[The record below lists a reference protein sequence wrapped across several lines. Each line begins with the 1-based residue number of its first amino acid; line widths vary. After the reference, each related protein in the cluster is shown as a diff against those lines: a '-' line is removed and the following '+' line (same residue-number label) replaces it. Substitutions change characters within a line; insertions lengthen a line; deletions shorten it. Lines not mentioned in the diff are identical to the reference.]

1 MKDYFISE
9 VQLEKILKSLSE
21 NEVKT
26 ISTLDAV
33 REVIY
38 ELKKEGMEAEDIMDI
53 LIQLRFKDP
62 YTIIKMKNDY
72 PELEVYLE
80 KILEH
85 NPN

>member
-9 VQLEKILKSLSE
+9 VQLGKILESLSE
-21 NEVKT
+21 NKVKT
-26 ISTLDAV
+26 ISTLDAF
-33 REVIY
+33 REVIN

-53 LIQLRFKDP
+53 LIQLRLKDP

-72 PELEVYLE
+72 PELELYLE